1 MTSWVMKIDN
11 ANIFSISQ
19 VDDDTIRNGRT
30 TETQGHS
37 RIRYRNENQ
46 SQANARKNNVVRSD
60 RVLHETW
67 DGYDKCYNRERNR
80 GMFTLTLF
88 I

>member
-19 VDDDTIRNGRT
+19 VDDDTIRNGRIT
-30 TETQGHS
+30 LTQDYG
-37 RIRYRNENQ
+37 RIQNLNENQ
-46 SQANARKNNVVRSD
+46 QQANSRKSNNVRSD

-67 DGYDKCYNRERNR
+67 EWYDKCYNRERNR